1 MLPDSKGHFGQF
13 GGRFI
18 PETLM
23 PAVVELAAAYQAARR
38 DPRFRKDLDYYLRE
52 YAGRPTPLYVR
63 RALHAALRRR
73 DGLSSSA
80 RTCTTP
86 ARTRST
92 TRSARRCSPGAW
104 ARSGHRGD
112 RRGPARRRHRRRRA
126 RSSGSSAS
134 STWARRTSAAR
145 RSTCSGCA
153 LLGATRRA
161 GRRRRAHAQGRDDR
175 GDARL
180 GRHRRQRPTT
190 SSARVVGPAS
200 LSRRWCAI
208 SSA

>member
-38 DPRFRKDLDYYLRE
+38 DPKFRKDLDYYLRE

-73 DGLSSSA
+73 EGLPQA
-80 RTCTTP
+80 RGP
-86 ARTRST
+86 APHRRAQDQQH
-92 TRSARRCSPGAW
+92 ARPGAAGAAHGQE
-104 ARSGHRGD
+104 ARHRRD
-112 RRGPARRRHRRRRA
+112 RRGPARRRHRRRRRALRA
-126 RSSGSSAS
+126 RVRRLHGRGGHPPPGAQRLPHAH
-134 STWARRTSAAR
+134 ARRA
-145 RSTCSGCA
+145 
-153 LLGATRRA
+153 RRA
-161 GRRRRAHAQGRDDR
+161 GPHRLAHAQGRDER

-180 GRHRRQRPTT
+180 DGLRRPRRIT
-190 SSARVVGPAS
+190 SSARSPG
-200 LSRRWCAI
+200 RIRTR
-208 SSA
+208 